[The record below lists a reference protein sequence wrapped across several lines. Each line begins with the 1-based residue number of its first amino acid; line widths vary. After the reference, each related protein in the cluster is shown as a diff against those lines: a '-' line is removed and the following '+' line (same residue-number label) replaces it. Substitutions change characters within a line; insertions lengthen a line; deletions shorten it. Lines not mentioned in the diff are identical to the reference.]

1 MFLLEPE
8 TLNRAPSS
16 TPAAE
21 PVGGKRK
28 RTDGE
33 VDAMVKVA
41 KKQRA
46 NASEEKISPAESGS
60 TKRGGRTRRA
70 QRSKPEEQTDDG
82 TKPADESPLVLP
94 EDDAVI
100 VLLDEDTEKKGFYFF
115 QFILI
120 HIILFINN
128 IF

>member
-1 MFLLEPE
+1 MFPLEPE
-8 TLNRAPSS
+8 PLNRVPSS
-16 TPAAE
+16 SPAAE

-41 KKQRA
+41 KKHRA
-46 NASEEKISPAESGS
+46 NALEEKISPAEAGP

-70 QRSKPEEQTDDG
+70 QRSRPEERTDDG
-82 TKPADESPLVLP
+82 TKPADKNPPVLP

-115 QFILI
+115 HLYLVFFTNN
-120 HIILFINN
+120 LF
-128 IF
+128 

>member
-1 MFLLEPE
+1 MFPLEPE
-8 TLNRAPSS
+8 TLNRAPRS
-16 TPAAE
+16 TPAPE

-33 VDAMVKVA
+33 ADAMVKVA

-46 NASEEKISPAESGS
+46 NALEEKISPAEAGS

-70 QRSKPEEQTDDG
+70 QRSKPEEQTDDR
-82 TKPADESPLVLP
+82 TKAADKNPSVLP

-100 VLLDEDTEKKGFYFF
+100 VLLDEDTEKKGFHFF
-115 QFILI
+115 QSVLSII
-120 HIILFINN
+120 HK
-128 IF
+128 

>member
-1 MFLLEPE
+1 MFPLEPE

-16 TPAAE
+16 TPAE

-46 NASEEKISPAESGS
+46 NASEEKISPAEAGS
-60 TKRGGRTRRA
+60 TKRGGRTRRT
-70 QRSKPEEQTDDG
+70 QRSKPEEQTNDG
-82 TKPADESPLVLP
+82 TKAADKGPPVLP

-100 VLLDEDTEKKGFYFF
+100 VLLDEDTEKKGFWVFF
-115 QFILI
+115 FNLYLV
-120 HIILFINN
+120 LFTNN

>member
-1 MFLLEPE
+1 MFPLEPE

-21 PVGGKRK
+21 PLGGKRK

-46 NASEEKISPAESGS
+46 NASKEKISSAEAGS
-60 TKRGGRTRRA
+60 TKRGGRTRRT

-82 TKPADESPLVLP
+82 TQAADKGPPILP

-100 VLLDEDTEKKGFYFF
+100 VLLDEDTEKKGFNFF
-115 QFILI
+115 QYILSII
-120 HIILFINN
+120 HK
-128 IF
+128 